1 MKVFLSVVL
10 CVMLCIQPV
19 LAQEDTEAGETAESE
34 MPGSAE
40 EQEGAKTQEDDRVE
54 ETSETQENS
63 EGQESAGTEE
73 PSEQAGPQISAPSA
87 ILMEASTGQVIYEK
101 NPDEQRP
108 PASVTKVMTLLL
120 IFDAIESGQIRLE
133 DMVTTSEYA
142 ASMGGSQVFL
152 EPGEEQ
158 TVETMIKCIVVAS
171 ANDACVAMA
180 EYIAGSEEE
189 FVKRMNERA
198 AGLGMANTHFVN
210 CNGLDTDGHLT
221 TARDIGLMSR
231 ELITSY
237 PQIRDYTMIWM
248 ENITHTTEKGTTEFG
263 LTNTNKLVR
272 YYEGATGLKTGS
284 TDAALYCLS
293 ATAEKEGME
302 LIAVILGAPTSNDR
316 FEGAKA
322 LLNYGFATYALVPV
336 APSEPLTPVPVT
348 LGTAASVQPGLAQ
361 ERQLLLP
368 KGEAGKVTTTVDLP
382 SALSAPVEAG
392 QELGHLTVL
401 VDGQAVEEIPLVAQ
415 EAVGKRSLW
424 QVYGGLLAALFCGAG
439 EAGF

>member
-1 MKVFLSVVL
+1 M
-10 CVMLCIQPV
+10 
-19 LAQEDTEAGETAESE
+19 AQEDTEAGETAESE

-120 IFDAIESGQIRLE
+120 IFDSIESGQICLE

-189 FVKRMNERA
+189 FVK
-198 AGLGMANTHFVN
+198 
-210 CNGLDTDGHLT
+210 TD
-221 TARDIGLMSR
+221 
-231 ELITSY
+231 E
-237 PQIRDYTMIWM
+237 
-248 ENITHTTEKGTTEFG
+248 
-263 LTNTNKLVR
+263 
-272 YYEGATGLKTGS
+272 
-284 TDAALYCLS
+284 
-293 ATAEKEGME
+293 
-302 LIAVILGAPTSNDR
+302 
-316 FEGAKA
+316 
-322 LLNYGFATYALVPV
+322 
-336 APSEPLTPVPVT
+336 
-348 LGTAASVQPGLAQ
+348 
-361 ERQLLLP
+361 
-368 KGEAGKVTTTVDLP
+368 
-382 SALSAPVEAG
+382 
-392 QELGHLTVL
+392 
-401 VDGQAVEEIPLVAQ
+401 
-415 EAVGKRSLW
+415 
-424 QVYGGLLAALFCGAG
+424 
-439 EAGF
+439 